1 MMISVITPVHN
12 EAVILEENAKKL
24 LTQASSISPDVELLL
39 VDNGSTDATA
49 NIARGL
55 SSVDGRIKALSI
67 PEKDLGAALRE
78 GLLKASGEYVI
89 WYPIDL
95 SIDFSYIGSSLKEIA
110 DYDMVVGSKEH
121 PKSSVVRSKTRK
133 FLSFFYNS
141 FVNLL
146 FNLHIS
152 DTQCVKTFRASTIK
166 RIAEQSK
173 SSGIVWEVE
182 LLYRAKKSGLRVK
195 EVPVKVCDMRKGSKI
210 RPLDMLKAFSNLIM
224 LRLRI

>member
-1 MMISVITPVHN
+1 MISVVTPVHN
-12 EAVILEENAKKL
+12 EEAILGENAKKL
-24 LTQASSISPDVELLL
+24 IAHISSVSQEAELILI
-39 VDNGSTDATA
+39 DNGSTDATPG
-49 NIARGL
+49 IAEGL
-55 SSVDGRIKALSI
+55 SRADGRIKALSI

-78 GLLKASGEYVI
+78 GILAASGEYVV

-110 DYDMVVGSKEH
+110 GFDMVVGSKEH
-121 PKSSVVRSKTRK
+121 PESSVVRSKTRK

-182 LLYRAKKSGLRVK
+182 LIYRAKKAGLRVK

-210 RPLDMLKAFSNLIM
+210 RPLDMLKAFYTLVR
-224 LRLRI
+224 LRLSL